1 MARSVGNSDFNQL
14 FSRAGS
20 ETGPTFMPATGS
32 NRFASAI
39 NAAQTLAGRETGWAA
54 LNRHVKANRR
64 LGALKN
70 MRQEGLTPA
79 DGEPYY
85 MGLVQGLM
93 EVGDVEGAETVRD
106 KWLDVRT
113 KMENLPSEL
122 HKQKMEEL
130 ELTNEGALAAAN
142 ARAGRDSTEGF
153 SEPSTAST
161 NFATNVVHGLLKE
174 DDNYFSGEEHE
185 QFKEVVGAHTWDTN
199 DADKLKDLRLV
210 LKNDPFTSR
219 KINEVA
225 TLREQLRDQYPNMPI
240 AGINN
245 ITKKLA
251 RGYTQVR
258 GTDGNEY
265 IVAPN
270 EEFYRVTPRGLETVT
285 ADALAKANVEPPTMP
300 ERPPRA
306 EMGQFG
312 YDLINAGYPASQVY
326 VPQSAE
332 EALSNLQTGMATGIE
347 AVTGAAGSL
356 SETIVNAVGS
366 DNVDAVFDMLEETG
380 ASLREVADATGTTVG
395 QLLEWIGSQ
404 MPGK

>member
-142 ARAGRDSTEGF
+142 ARGTRGTDKGF

-225 TLREQLRDQYPNMPI
+225 TLREQLRDQYPNMPV

-265 IVAPN
+265 LVAPN
-270 EEFYRVTPRGLETVT
+270 GEYYRVTSRGLETVT

-356 SETIVNAVGS
+356 SETVVNAVGP

-380 ASLREVADATGTTVG
+380 I
-395 QLLEWIGSQ
+395 LEWIRSQ

>member
-142 ARAGRDSTEGF
+142 ARGTRGTDKGF

-225 TLREQLRDQYPNMPI
+225 TLREQLRDQYPNMPV

-356 SETIVNAVGS
+356 SETVVNAVGP

-380 ASLREVADATGTTVG
+380 I
-395 QLLEWIGSQ
+395 LEWIRSQ